1 MEAAGPTGT
10 TTETTGPTGTTAE
23 TTGPT
28 GTTAETTGPH
38 EPPTDVLSLDDILN
52 DHSILIAKEAQDKSL
67 LDQIGSQHVSA
78 LKPKLVEWVGA
89 GKPNAYP
96 IILLNI
102 QPPATCSDGVSR
114 ELSDYITFCSGK
126 SIGEHI
132 ALLQTKLLGMSVSYA
147 NINGQVAIVV
157 SP

>member
-1 MEAAGPTGT
+1 M
-10 TTETTGPTGTTAE
+10 
-23 TTGPT
+23 
-28 GTTAETTGPH
+28 
-38 EPPTDVLSLDDILN
+38 DVLSLDDILN
-52 DHSILIAKEAQDKSL
+52 DHSILVAKEAQDKAT

-96 IILLNI
+96 IMILDI

-114 ELSDYITFCSGK
+114 GLSDYITFCSGK
-126 SIGEHI
+126 SIEEHV
-132 ALLQTKLLGMSVSYA
+132 AMLQAKLLGMSVSYA
-147 NINGQVAIVV
+147 NISGQVAIVV